1 MKLNK
6 MLELVRSTWIKQD
19 NGLDGRM
26 TIELITCPIV
36 DYVKTPED
44 HMGDLLCAYVSD
56 YWPDSFLSGMILNKK
71 VLGIAARNTDHIVI
85 EIED

>member
-1 MKLNK
+1 MKLEK
-6 MLELVRSTWIKQD
+6 ILDLVRSTWIKQD
-19 NGLDGRM
+19 NGLDGRV

-36 DYVKTPED
+36 DYVETPED

-56 YWPDSFLSGMILNKK
+56 FTPDSFLSELTLNKE
-71 VLGIAARNTDHIVI
+71 VLGIAARNTDHIII